1 MGPVGSPLSR
11 IGIQATDSA
20 YVVVC
25 MRIMT
30 RMGRQVLDAIGDTE
44 FVRCLHSV
52 GCPLPLKE
60 PIRRDWPCNP
70 ELTLIAHKSFFIFRS
85 VLKLSKNIFNDLHPG
100 RPPMRSCHTEVD
112 TEEIPCWARNVF
124 HSASDRR
131 LHVVKDGSPNTCW

>member
-1 MGPVGSPLSR
+1 MHERADTLLTRLQVHNNLSIMKLYFLKIYFENSSMGPVGSPLSR

-30 RMGRQVLDAIGDTE
+30 RMGRQVLDAIGDGE

-52 GCPLPLKE
+52 GCPLPPKE

-70 ELTLIAHKSFFIFRS
+70 DQTLIAHKSINILIIF
-85 VLKLSKNIFNDLHPG
+85 
-100 RPPMRSCHTEVD
+100 
-112 TEEIPCWARNVF
+112 
-124 HSASDRR
+124 
-131 LHVVKDGSPNTCW
+131 

>member
-1 MGPVGSPLSR
+1 MTTKQKKRKKTKTYFHFSMGPVGSPLSR

-30 RMGRQVLDAIGDTE
+30 RMGRQVLDAMGETE

-70 ELTLIAHKSFFIFRS
+70 EQTLIAHKSFFIFTMIT
-85 VLKLSKNIFNDLHPG
+85 V
-100 RPPMRSCHTEVD
+100 
-112 TEEIPCWARNVF
+112 
-124 HSASDRR
+124 
-131 LHVVKDGSPNTCW
+131 